1 MNCSEFEKEL
11 EQLVETRGESLPDS
25 AAAHASECASC
36 QLLYRDH
43 QLLSLAMVQW
53 RPVEIPSSLVASV
66 LREVLDEQ
74 LSQPIQAATRRVAG
88 RGWLPVAAVAC
99 LLVIMG
105 IGVSLRSGS
114 IDETMTRNGNR
125 LPTDRI
131 PTAGAPV
138 EVATSMAAVLDDLK
152 TEYRGLAADTTA
164 TARELAVVIPTAQ
177 AIPWGELSMSN
188 IAAKPTV
195 INDEP
200 DASGG
205 VTAIGRSIGTQIT
218 QAMDFLWSTVPAEVP
233 QG

>member
-11 EQLVETRGESLPDS
+11 EQLVETRGESLPCS
-25 AAAHASECASC
+25 AAAHASECARC

-53 RPVEIPSSLVASV
+53 RPVEVPSSLLASV
-66 LREVLDEQ
+66 LSEVLDEQ
-74 LSQPIQAATRRVAG
+74 RSRPIQPPTRQVAG
-88 RGWLPVAAVAC
+88 RGWLPVTAVAS

-114 IDETMTRNGNR
+114 IDETMTRNGW
-125 LPTDRI
+125 LPTDQVR
-131 PTAGAPV
+131 TNGAPV

-164 TARELAVVIPTAQ
+164 TARELAVVIPTTQ

-188 IAAKPTV
+188 ISSKPTV
-195 INDEP
+195 MNEEP
-200 DASGG
+200 EASGG

-218 QAMDFLWSTVPAEVP
+218 QAMDFLWTTVPAEVP